1 MLEGEGDKKKKVYP
15 RLPDML
21 GKKDTPYYIYVL
33 YDASLEETYAALR
46 LKRLCIIFSYKDL
59 LHHFLSIPDDDT
71 MVAGVNLLTIY
82 IESLGRTILG

>member
-1 MLEGEGDKKKKVYP
+1 MYP

-21 GKKDTPYYIYVL
+21 GKKDTPYYIYCMMHL
-33 YDASLEETYAALR
+33 

-71 MVAGVNLLTIY
+71 MVAGVNLLTID